1 MRIVG
6 QTLAVLSI
14 SRALPSH
21 SLAIAEVH
29 VRSWQGAYCDF
40 LPADYLESI
49 CVAKREADWADR
61 LKSGN
66 SSVLVAR
73 MDDQARLP
81 QDDRVAPD
89 IDPPPRTAEIL
100 AFYVSPPYWDKGIGR
115 SLWLACLADLAA
127 AGFDC
132 VTLWVLEDNRRG
144 ISFYEAA
151 GFSAE
156 PGRTEEVTIGGVAL
170 RELRYVRP
178 VRN

>member
-1 MRIVG
+1 M
-6 QTLAVLSI
+6 
-14 SRALPSH
+14 
-21 SLAIAEVH
+21 
-29 VRSWQGAYCDF
+29 RSWQGAYCDF

-73 MDDQARLP
+73 MDDLLVGWVSFGHSRDNDA
-81 QDDRVAPD
+81 
-89 IDPPPRTAEIL
+89 PPRTAEIL